1 MRGRRLNGCRLVPIT
16 SGNGCDSAGFGRKPL
31 GNDLPYVCMG
41 SDICTDCGKQF
52 RVDPKTPRSICFRC
66 HASGI
71 SFGFQQGREM
81 WGQSTIKEQEREI
94 IDSAKRDG
102 REIEYVGN
110 RWV

>member
-1 MRGRRLNGCRLVPIT
+1 
-16 SGNGCDSAGFGRKPL
+16 
-31 GNDLPYVCMG
+31 
-41 SDICTDCGKQF
+41 
-52 RVDPKTPRSICFRC
+52 
-66 HASGI
+66 
-71 SFGFQQGREM
+71 M